1 MDFPR
6 APPYARGMIHVGI
19 GYDVH
24 ALVEGRKLVLGCVEI
39 PHSRGLDG
47 HSDADALAHAITDAV
62 LGAIGEVDIGHFFPN
77 TDPRWKGAPSRV
89 FLEEAARQVTRRGGR
104 IVNIDATLIAEQP
117 KIFPHL
123 PAMKAQV
130 GAALNLSAA
139 KVGIKATTNERM
151 GILGREEG
159 IAAMAVASVDLPE

>member
-1 MDFPR
+1 
-6 APPYARGMIHVGI
+6 MIHVGI

-39 PHSRGLDG
+39 PHTRGLDG

-89 FLEEAARQVTRRGGR
+89 FLEESARQVTVRGGR
-104 IVNIDATLIAEQP
+104 IVNVDATVIAEQP

-123 PAMKAQV
+123 AQMKERVAS
-130 GAALNLSAA
+130 ALGLPTA

-151 GILGREEG
+151 GFLGREEG